1 MTHNTHGQNND
12 GRLTSTSSPG
22 PRKYLCVGATFHV
35 KPAYEFNNKTV
46 IENICTRVRRVY
58 QSRTHSHRGKKRKIK
73 MTCTDPHKIWE
84 WVEHQWKKEKK

>member
-46 IENICTRVRRVY
+46 IENICTRVRRVSK
-58 QSRTHSHRGKKRKIK
+58 SRPLTPR
-73 MTCTDPHKIWE
+73 
-84 WVEHQWKKEKK
+84 KKEKYQNGAY